1 MMRKSLKALPLV
13 LSLLLLAP
21 QTALAW
27 DDTGHLLVSQIAYER
42 LTPAAKARVD
52 ALAKTIRFCGKTY
65 EGATLGA
72 WMDDIKAD
80 STHDDLRAWHY
91 TDIPIFDGTPPDPK
105 MQPGKENAVE
115 RIVWAADALRKG
127 LGSDK
132 KDAELLGYLFHL
144 VGDIHQPL
152 HAATRVTATNRD
164 GDAGGNEFKLAGLPE
179 ADNLHSYW
187 DSAAGSF
194 HFWSPSR
201 PLDARER
208 RRLDAYARQIVAANP
223 ADATAEAQELDPRK
237 WAGESNELAR
247 AVVYT
252 LPENSTP
259 TPAYEAKAQVLARRR
274 IALAGYRLSNLLNSI
289 FAQTKA
295 GG

>member
-1 MMRKSLKALPLV
+1 MNKSVRAAAFT
-13 LSLLLLAP
+13 LSILLLTPA
-21 QTALAW
+21 TALAW

-42 LTPAAKARVD
+42 LTPAAKAKVD

-65 EGATLGA
+65 DGTTLGA
-72 WMDDIKAD
+72 WMDDIKSD
-80 STHDDLRAWHY
+80 STHDDLRVCLY

-105 MQPGKENAVE
+105 MEPAQENAVA
-115 RIVWAADALRKG
+115 RILWATDALRKG

-132 KDAELLGYLFHL
+132 KDAELVAYLYHL

-179 ADNLHSYW
+179 VDNLHYYW

-208 RRLDAYARQIVAANP
+208 RRLDAYAKSIVAANP
-223 ADATAEAQELDPRK
+223 AEAMPEARELDPQK
-237 WAGESNELAR
+237 WAQESNELAR
-247 AVVYT
+247 TVVYA
-252 LPENSTP
+252 LAENSTP
-259 TPAYEAKAQVLARRR
+259 SPAYEAKAQTVARRR
-274 IALAGYRLSNLLNSI
+274 IALAGYRLANLLNSI
-289 FAQTKA
+289 FPEAKA

>member
-1 MMRKSLKALPLV
+1 MKKIWKALPLA

-21 QTALAW
+21 SSALAW
-27 DDTGHLLVSQIAYER
+27 DDAGHLLVSQIAYER
-42 LTPAAKARVD
+42 LSPAAKAKVD
-52 ALAKTIRFCGKTY
+52 AMAKTIRFCGKTY
-65 EGATLGA
+65 DGTTLGA
-72 WMDDIKAD
+72 WMDDIKSD
-80 STHDDLRAWHY
+80 STHDDLRVWHY
-91 TDIPIFDGTPPDPK
+91 TDIAIFDGVPPDPK
-105 MQPGKENAVE
+105 MQPGKENAVA

-132 KDAELLGYLFHL
+132 KDAELLAYLYHL

-152 HAATRVTATNRD
+152 HAAMRVTASNRD
-164 GDAGGNEFKLAGLPE
+164 GDAGGNEFKLTGLPE
-179 ADNLHSYW
+179 VDNLHYYW

-208 RRLDAYARQIVAANP
+208 RRLDAYAKQIVAANP
-223 ADATAEAQELDPRK
+223 SESMPESKELDPQK
-237 WAGESNELAR
+237 WAAESNELAR
-247 AVVYT
+247 TVVYA

-259 TPAYEAKAQVLARRR
+259 TTAYEAKAQTVARRR
-274 IALAGYRLSNLLNSI
+274 IALAGYRLANLLNSI
-289 FAQTKA
+289 FAEAKA

>member
-1 MMRKSLKALPLV
+1 MKKIWKALPLA

-21 QTALAW
+21 PSALAW

-42 LTPAAKARVD
+42 LSPAAKAKVD
-52 ALAKTIRFCGKTY
+52 AMVKTIRFCGKTY
-65 EGATLGA
+65 DGTTLGV
-72 WMDDIKAD
+72 WMDDIKSD
-80 STHDDLRAWHY
+80 STHDDLRVWHY
-91 TDIPIFDGTPPDPK
+91 TDIVIFDGVPPDPK
-105 MQPGKENAVE
+105 MQPGKENAVA
-115 RIVWAADALRKG
+115 RIAWATDALRKS

-132 KDAELLGYLFHL
+132 KDAELLAYLYHL

-152 HAATRVTATNRD
+152 HAATRVTAANRD
-164 GDAGGNEFKLAGLPE
+164 GDAGGNEFKIAGLPE
-179 ADNLHSYW
+179 VDNLHYYW

-208 RRLDAYARQIVAANP
+208 RRLDAYAKQIVAANP
-223 ADATAEAQELDPRK
+223 AESMPESKELDPQK
-237 WAGESNELAR
+237 WAQESNELAR
-247 AVVYT
+247 TVVYA

-259 TPAYEAKAQVLARRR
+259 KTAYEAKAQTVARRR
-274 IALAGYRLSNLLNSI
+274 IALAGYRLANLLNSI
-289 FAQTKA
+289 FAEAKA

>member
-1 MMRKSLKALPLV
+1 MKKIWRALPLA

-21 QTALAW
+21 PSALAW

-42 LTPAAKARVD
+42 LSPAAKAKVD
-52 ALAKTIRFCGKTY
+52 AMVKTIRFCGKTY
-65 EGATLGA
+65 DGTTLGA
-72 WMDDIKAD
+72 WMDDIKSD

-91 TDIPIFDGTPPDPK
+91 TDIVIFDGVPPDPK
-105 MQPGKENAVE
+105 MQPGKENAVA
-115 RIVWAADALRKG
+115 RIAWATDALRKS

-132 KDAELLGYLFHL
+132 KDAELLAYLYHL

-152 HAATRVTATNRD
+152 HAATRVTASNRD
-164 GDAGGNEFKLAGLPE
+164 GDAGGNEFKIAGLPE
-179 ADNLHSYW
+179 VDNLHYYW

-208 RRLDAYARQIVAANP
+208 RRLDAYAKQIVAANP
-223 ADATAEAQELDPRK
+223 AESMPESKELDPQK
-237 WAGESNELAR
+237 WAAESNELAR
-247 AVVYT
+247 TVVYA

-259 TPAYEAKAQVLARRR
+259 TTAYEAKAQTVARRR
-274 IALAGYRLSNLLNSI
+274 IALAGYRLASLLNSI
-289 FAQTKA
+289 FAEAKA

>member
-1 MMRKSLKALPLV
+1 MKKIWKTLPLA

-21 QTALAW
+21 SGALAW

-42 LTPAAKARVD
+42 LTPAAKAKVD
-52 ALAKTIRFCGKTY
+52 AMAKTIRFCGKTY
-65 EGATLGA
+65 DGTTLGV
-72 WMDDIKAD
+72 WMDDIKSD
-80 STHDDLRAWHY
+80 SSHDDLRVWHY

-105 MQPGKENAVE
+105 MQPGKENAVA

-132 KDAELLGYLFHL
+132 KDAELLAYLFHL

-152 HAATRVTATNRD
+152 HGATRVTATNKD
-164 GDAGGNEFKLAGLPE
+164 GDAGGNEFKIAGMAE
-179 ADNLHSYW
+179 VDNLHYYW
-187 DSAAGSF
+187 DSAGGSF
-194 HFWSPSR
+194 HFWAPSR

-223 ADATAEAQELDPRK
+223 ADAMPEARELDPQK
-237 WAGESNELAR
+237 WAEESNELAR
-247 AVVYT
+247 TVVYA

-259 TPAYEAKAQVLARRR
+259 TPAYEAKAQTLARKR
-274 IALAGYRLSNLLNSI
+274 IALAGYRLANLLNSI
-289 FAQTKA
+289 FAEAKP

>member
-1 MMRKSLKALPLV
+1 MSKAIRAAAV
-13 LSLLLLAP
+13 ILSTLLLTP
-21 QTALAW
+21 STALAW

-65 EGATLGA
+65 DGTTLGA

-80 STHDDLRAWHY
+80 SSHDDLRVWHY

-105 MQPGKENAVE
+105 MQPGKENAVA
-115 RIVWAADALRKG
+115 RIVWATETLRKG
-127 LGSDK
+127 LGSDR
-132 KDAELLGYLFHL
+132 KDAELVAYLFHL

-152 HAATRVTATNRD
+152 HASTRVTATNRD
-164 GDAGGNEFKLAGLPE
+164 GDAGGNEFKLAGMPE
-179 ADNLHSYW
+179 VDNLHYYW

-194 HFWSPSR
+194 HFWSPTR

-208 RRLDAYARQIVAANP
+208 RRLDAYVKQIVAASP
-223 ADATAEAQELDPRK
+223 AESMPEARELDPQR
-237 WAGESNELAR
+237 WAEEGNELAR
-247 AVVYT
+247 TVAYA

-259 TPAYEAKAQVLARRR
+259 TPAYEARAQAVARKR
-274 IALAGYRLSNLLNSI
+274 IALAGYRLANLINSLYPE
-289 FAQTKA
+289 AVRQD
-295 GG
+295 